1 MAKLTAEQLKALP
14 DNQFGLPETR
24 QYPLPDEVHVTKA
37 IQFFRYCKEDK
48 RSTLAKNINRRAKE
62 LGMKIKVQ
70 PSSPFFKY
78 CSRDIMK
85 EGTLVTEF
93 HIGQIAPIVPL
104 QPEVIKPNF
113 NADKN
118 TPMERLKKVW
128 DSKKSL
134 EEKNL
139 QTFNITQTALM
150 NEAKFDINME
160 TTYRGIYDANY
171 MLNSAKDF
179 QNLDFKGAITLF
191 DNLKTRVFNSDFEL
205 YNKIF
210 DYTSSGD
217 VGNIIKALMSIRNLG
232 ILSAAIAH
240 VNYSTSLTDDQK
252 KEINNAF
259 RTTVLS
265 NGLPH
270 INSFEP
276 GQYQTFS
283 NIAFSKVKGMTDED
297 IAKINT
303 FNRLV
308 NSELMYLKSERI
320 AKMIFDER
328 VSRGMKEYQT
338 AEVPPYHILHAL
350 MNISD
355 DENKVG
361 FYFYE
366 NDNIDFLFIRLLK
379 NLYYA
384 IPFLIFH
391 EDKSSEYDILLIKI
405 YDSEDTEYNDGIIN
419 HFSIQHSK
427 FPVSWNEIHID
438 LTPAKALE
446 ASDFTD
452 VYKGLQISSNG
463 NISFLMGIEDSWNEK
478 YQMCKK
484 EMTNNE
490 KEEAW
495 DDFKCNLCFLF
506 ALINHIHKTY
516 DNKEDSSKDTS
527 DAINTMNKSIEL
539 FKSSI
544 KKISKVD
551 KNFNFVQY
559 YLDNNINSKICIFNV
574 PEEDLESEVN
584 IAYRW
589 IVAG

>member
-14 DNQFGLPETR
+14 DDQFGLPETR
-24 QYPLPDEVHVTKA
+24 QYPMPDEVHVTKA

-48 RSTLAKNINRRAKE
+48 RSTLAKNINRRAKA
-62 LGMKIKVQ
+62 LGMKVKVQ
-70 PSSPFFKY
+70 PSSPFYKY

-93 HIGQIAPIVPL
+93 HIGQLAPIVPL

-113 NADKN
+113 NTDKN

-179 QNLDFKGAITLF
+179 QNLEFRGALGMM
-191 DNLKTRVFNSDFEL
+191 DNLKTRIFNSDFEM

-210 DYTSSGD
+210 EFTEAGD
-217 VGNIIKALMSIRNLG
+217 VENIIKALMAIKNLG

-240 VNYSTSLTDDQK
+240 VNYSMSLNETQK
-252 KEINNAF
+252 REINNAF
-259 RTTVLS
+259 RTKIFV

-270 INSFEP
+270 IDSFEP
-276 GQYQTFS
+276 DQYQTFS
-283 NIAFSKVKGMTDED
+283 NLTISKVKGLTDED
-297 IAKINT
+297 IAKIDT

-308 NSELMYLKSERI
+308 NSELMHLKSKRV

-338 AEVPPYHILHAL
+338 AEVPPYHILPAL

-366 NDNIDFLFIRLLK
+366 NDNNGFLFIRLLK

-405 YDSEDTEYNDGIIN
+405 HDSEDTEYNDGIIN

-446 ASDFTD
+446 ASDFAD
-452 VYKGLQISSNG
+452 VYKGIQISSNG
-463 NISFLMGIEDSWNEK
+463 NISFLMGIENTWQEK
-478 YQMCKK
+478 LQLCKK
-484 EMTNNE
+484 EMEKNE
-490 KEEAW
+490 KEESW
-495 DDFKCNLCFLF
+495 ENYKCNLCFLF
-506 ALINHIHKTY
+506 ALINHIHKNY
-516 DNKEDSSKDTS
+516 DNSESESKDVKE
-527 DAINTMNKSIEL
+527 AIKTMNSAIEL
-539 FKSSI
+539 FRSAI
-544 KKISKVD
+544 KKFSKID

-559 YLDNNINSKICIFNV
+559 YLDNQINSKICVFNV
-574 PEEDLESEVN
+574 PEQDLASEVN
-584 IAYRW
+584 VAYRF
-589 IVAG
+589 IIAG